1 MGSVLTSTANVAL
14 FVLGCFLAADT
25 VNEVIAAV
33 LLAPSEEAI
42 APVHAT
48 PAAPQRT
55 WAERQIILT
64 RNLFNSSTR
73 APIASSEPELEE
85 VEKSRLPVTLLGTF
99 AATDDTL
106 SRATLQDKEQN
117 ETLVVGIG
125 DQIKGKA
132 LVTRIE
138 RRRVLLTENGA
149 PRELTLDE
157 EAPGPPSVRRRAPE
171 RRSARDPRNR
181 VRRSDAGAFDVS
193 RAELEETLRN
203 PTQLLSEAR
212 VLPKFEDGEMVG
224 LQVNSIKAGSL
235 FEEIGLKNGDVIT
248 EFNGITI
255 DSPEQSTKIFQEFAE
270 ADEFN
275 VMVRGA
281 DGSESPIHFVPRD

>member
-25 VNEVIAAV
+25 ANEVIAAV
-33 LLAPSEEAI
+33 VLAPSPEVS
-42 APVHAT
+42 APAGAT
-48 PAAPQRT
+48 NSSPQRT

-73 APIASSEPELEE
+73 SPVASQEPEPED
-85 VEKSRLPVTLLGTF
+85 VEKSRLPVKLLGTF
-99 AATDDTL
+99 ASSDDTL
-106 SRATLQDKEQN
+106 SRATLQDKENN
-117 ETLVVGIG
+117 ETLVVAVG

-149 PRELTLDE
+149 PRELTLE
-157 EAPGPPSVRRRAPE
+157 EESPNAPSVT
-171 RRSARDPRNR
+171 RRSRTPQRTARNPRPNPR
-181 VRRSDAGAFDVS
+181 EALDVS
-193 RAELEETLRN
+193 RAEIEETIRN
-203 PTQLLSEAR
+203 PTELLSQAR

-235 FEEIGLKNGDVIT
+235 FEEIGLKDGDVIT
-248 EFNGITI
+248 EFNGIAI
-255 DSPEQSTKIFQEFAE
+255 DSPDQSTKILQEFAE

-275 VMVRGA
+275 VLVRGP